1 MPDEIA
7 GAVKDL
13 AFGVNTMT
21 SGKTTFVTEPI
32 NGVLEGIFFNSQK
45 AVQLKVALG
54 NTDLVLFEVANI
66 EGMVYIPLRSGV
78 VDGTGVGFPN
88 VADKYPLNDVLIF
101 EVKGPLNTEVNFK
114 VRYC

>member
-1 MPDEIA
+1 VPDEIV

-21 SGKTTFVTEPI
+21 SGKATFITEHI
-32 NGVLEGIFFNSQK
+32 NGILEGIFINSQN
-45 AVQLKVALG
+45 AVQLRVALG
-54 NTDLVLFEVANI
+54 NTDLVLFDISSI
-66 EGMVYIPLRSGV
+66 EGTVYIPLRSGV
-78 VDGTGVGFPN
+78 VDGIGLAFPN
-88 VADKYPLNDVLIF
+88 VADKYPLNDVLMF